1 MRKNLFTVLLAV
13 TCFAIAEA
21 QIGPGLF
28 AGGNLGISTSS
39 SETTF
44 GGTTN
49 DGAESFNFYIN
60 PAVGYYFNENVA
72 AGVRIGFGSST
83 TTQPND
89 DEFSSTS
96 FSFGVFGRYASTI
109 DDNGNFAWF
118 LEANAGLGS
127 QTSETTTGN
136 TTVEDDPVS
145 TLGVGIAPGLIYFP
159 SPKFGF
165 EVSLGNVISLQRRTQ
180 EDADNSDNED
190 VNTSF
195 DLLDLGT
202 MGLGL
207 GFNYYFDR

>member
-1 MRKNLFTVLLAV
+1 MRKILLVVLLAV
-13 TCFAIAEA
+13 TCFAMSEA
-21 QIGPGLF
+21 QVGPGLF

-39 SETTF
+39 SESTF
-44 GGTTN
+44 GGTTS
-49 DGAESFNFYIN
+49 DGPTSFNFNIN
-60 PAVGYYFNENVA
+60 PGVGYYFNENVA
-72 AGVRIGFGSST
+72 AGVRIGYGSST

-89 DEFSSTS
+89 DESSFTTFSL
-96 FSFGVFGRYASTI
+96 GVFGRYASTI
-109 DDNGNFAWF
+109 DANGNFAWF
-118 LEANAGLGS
+118 LEANAGFGS
-127 QTSETTTGN
+127 QSSEMTTGN
-136 TTVEDDPVS
+136 TTVEGDPVS

-165 EVSLGNVISLQRRTQ
+165 EVSLGNVVSFQSRTQ
-180 EDADNSDNED
+180 EDANNSDNES